1 MQQHPVPQNVTNFQF
16 KLVGDMTL
24 KQFGYLAGGVVLAI
38 LASKLP
44 YPVIFNYSL
53 AGIFAFSGFALAFLP
68 IEDRPLDIWLKNF
81 IISIFSPTQFVY
93 KKTGGTLDFL
103 NIDLTRDQQNA
114 TVIIEKN
121 LKKDRYRD
129 YISTLPSSQKNLI
142 DEAINNYLSNLNFED
157 NTQTQKPHKTQNY
170 IQEPGDIRNEV
181 KVRPLT
187 FYIQEEKNKEEQKIT
202 ENKIEARKKEEL
214 NAQYQE
220 IKLTG
225 ATTSKTTIIHDTY
238 TAPKRE
244 DILKKVDFEYL
255 KSKPPKKE
263 ETEDPEKKRQE
274 EIAKRLEEIK
284 QTTPQETKIQ
294 TQKSGFHTIDVSKIE
309 KIYQTP
315 QTPKTPNIICG
326 VVLDTND
333 KPLIGAILEIKNSRF
348 EPERTL
354 RTNKIGQFF
363 TATPLLPG
371 EYIISVEYSGFSFD
385 NIRIVLDNKI
395 IAPLLIRAKKIEL
408 TSR

>member
-1 MQQHPVPQNVTNFQF
+1 
-16 KLVGDMTL
+16 MTL

-44 YPVIFNYSL
+44 YPVIFNYSF
-53 AGIFAFSGFALAFLP
+53 AGILAFSGFALAFLP

-114 TVIIEKN
+114 AVIIEKS

-157 NTQTQKPHKTQNY
+157 NTQTQQPHKTQRY
-170 IQEPGDIRNEV
+170 IHETGDIGNEV

-187 FYIQEEKNKEEQKIT
+187 FYIQEEKNKEEQKPA
-202 ENKIEARKKEEL
+202 ENKIEARKKEEI
-214 NAQYQE
+214 NTQYQE

-371 EYIISVEYSGFSFD
+371 EYIISIEYSGFSFD

-395 IAPLLIRAKKIEL
+395 IDPIMIRAKDSQFIAK
-408 TSR
+408 SV